1 MKVLLDTHILLWM
14 IGDHRIDVRTLNL
27 DQEFSKISATLDAA
41 VRENFGD
48 IERRGRVYQ
57 EARAVEVP
65 VSFQA

>member
-1 MKVLLDTHILLWM
+1 LWT

-27 DQEFSKISATLDAA
+27 DQEFSKISATLDAT